1 MKKLSLILLFF
12 ITIQYSFADKH
23 ALIIAVGDYPKS
35 TGWSSIS
42 SVNDVPLIKGAL
54 LNQGFLDKNIITL
67 INEQATKQGILDALA
82 LLQSQLK
89 PGDVV
94 VIHYSGHGQQ
104 IFDDNGDEID
114 DKDEALV
121 PIDAWV
127 RYTHNYKGENHLRDD
142 ELNSIITNL
151 RNTLGLDG
159 QLLMILDSCHSG
171 SATRGGVTRGGE
183 ATFAPENWKAKD
195 QEDSAGSAMLER
207 TKVSD
212 NAAPFVMISGASA
225 NELNYEYDGVGSL
238 SYAFSKAMSEL
249 GSDFTYRQLFSNIAA
264 NMNVIS
270 PKQKPTIEGDI
281 DYKLFKG
288 DYVKQQPYFEVTKI
302 PTSTVIQINGG
313 KLQRLFNKTTV
324 FVMPAGTTT
333 VDASKALAKG
343 EISNAK
349 FNESF
354 IKLDK
359 SLADRNEKKYW
370 VFVDKPTYGDI
381 AINVYMQPDTDTEI
395 KKSVALF
402 LNKNGL
408 GTVVSDTL
416 KADVVISKTTNGYT
430 LNNAKGL
437 DSFDATEKQRG
448 SDLEA
453 DLNNKLFNYAQGMYL
468 KKLSLKNYDYE
479 FDFKLLPVEY
489 VAEIGEVG
497 DFLPEDSYNN
507 SEGILEIKPGIDH
520 VFLQVTNKSKRS
532 LYFSIIEINS
542 KGEIAPFMPSRT
554 CRLTDDDRK
563 LAPGKTMIFKECIY
577 KFGPPYERLILKGF
591 ATDSP
596 INFQST
602 VETRGE
608 GTRSASNN
616 PLENFLKNS
625 YSQSRGS
632 EGTETSGNMD
642 GYSTEF
648 VYEIVEEKTD

>member
-1 MKKLSLILLFF
+1 MQKLSLLLLFL

-23 ALIIAVGDYPKS
+23 ALIIAIGDYPS
-35 TGWSSIS
+35 ATGWSSIS
-42 SVNDVPLIKGAL
+42 SVNDVPLIKNAL
-54 LNQGFLDKNIITL
+54 LNQGFLEKDIITL

-114 DKDEALV
+114 DKDETLV

-151 RNTLGLDG
+151 RNTLGQDG

-171 SATRGGVTRGGE
+171 SATRGGKTRGGE
-183 ATFAPENWKAKD
+183 ATFAPENWKAK
-195 QEDSAGSAMLER
+195 EDRMEKLGSAMLER
-207 TKVSD
+207 ATVND

-302 PTSTVIQINGG
+302 PTSTVVQINGG
-313 KLQRLFNKTTV
+313 KLQRLFKNTTV
-324 FVMPAGTTT
+324 FIMPAGTTE

-343 EISNAK
+343 TISNAK

-359 SLADRNEKKYW
+359 PLTDRNEKKYW

-381 AINVYMQPDTDTEI
+381 AINVYMDAKTDAEI
-395 KKSVALF
+395 QKGVASF
-402 LNKNGL
+402 LEKNGL
-408 GTVVSDTL
+408 GTVVTDTL
-416 KADVVISKTTNGYT
+416 KADVVITKSANGYD

-437 DSFDATEKQRG
+437 NSFDAAEKQRG
-448 SDLEA
+448 SNLQNDV
-453 DLNNKLFNYAQGMYL
+453 NNKLFNYAQGMYL
-468 KKLSLKNYDYE
+468 KNLSLKNYDYE
-479 FDFKLLPVEY
+479 FNFKLLPVEY
-489 VAEIGEVG
+489 IPEIGEVG
-497 DFLPEDSYNN
+497 EFLPEDSYNN
-507 SEGILEIKPGIDH
+507 SEGILEIKPELDH

-542 KGEIAPFMPSRT
+542 KGEIAPFMPSNT

-577 KFGPPYERLILKGF
+577 RFGPPYERLILKGF

-608 GTRSASNN
+608 GTRSANNN

-632 EGTETSGNMD
+632 EGTETSGSMD

-648 VYEIVEEKTD
+648 VYEIVKE

>member
-1 MKKLSLILLFF
+1 MKKLSLIFLFL
-12 ITIQYSFADKH
+12 ITIQASFADKH

-54 LNQGFLDKNIITL
+54 LNQGFLEKDIITL

-82 LLQSQLK
+82 RLQSQLK
-89 PGDVV
+89 PGDIV

-114 DKDEALV
+114 DKDESLV

-142 ELNSIITNL
+142 ELHNIITNL
-151 RNTLGLDG
+151 RNTLGQDG

-171 SATRGGVTRGGE
+171 SATRGGITRGGE

-195 QEDSAGSAMLER
+195 QDDSTGSAMLER
-207 TKVSD
+207 EKVSD
-212 NAAPFVMISGASA
+212 TAAPFVMISGASA

-238 SYAFSKAMSEL
+238 SYAFSKAMNEL

-313 KLQRLFNKTTV
+313 KLQRLFNNTTV
-324 FVMPAGTTT
+324 YVMPAGTTK
-333 VDASKALAKG
+333 VDEGKALAKG
-343 EISNAK
+343 TISNAK

-354 IKLDK
+354 IKLNK
-359 SLADRNEKKYW
+359 PLTDRNEKNYW
-370 VFVDKPTYGDI
+370 VFIDKPTYGDI
-381 AINVYMQPDTDTEI
+381 SIQVYLEPDTDTEI
-395 KKSVALF
+395 QKSVASF
-402 LNKNGL
+402 LDKNGL
-408 GTVVSDTL
+408 GSVVNDTL
-416 KADVVISKTTNGYT
+416 KADVVISKTSSGYT
-430 LNNAKGL
+430 LNSAKGL
-437 DSFDATEKQRG
+437 DVFDATNKQRG
-448 SDLEA
+448 TDVQA

-468 KKLSLKNYDYE
+468 KNLSLKNYDYE

-489 VAEIGEVG
+489 VAEIGELG
-497 DFLPEDSYNN
+497 ARLPEDSYNN
-507 SEGILEIKPGIDH
+507 SEGILEVRPGIDH
-520 VFLQVTNKSKRS
+520 VLLEVTNKSNRP
-532 LYFSIIEINS
+532 LYFSLIEINS
-542 KGEIAPFMPSRT
+542 KGEIAPFMPNNK
-554 CRLTDDDRK
+554 CRLTNDDRK
-563 LAPGKTMIFKECIY
+563 LAPGKTMIFKECVY
-577 KFGPPYERLILKGF
+577 RFGPPYERLILKGF

-608 GTRSASNN
+608 RTRSTNNN
-616 PLENFLKNS
+616 PLENFIKNS
-625 YSQSRGS
+625 YTQSRGS
-632 EGTETSGNMD
+632 EGTEASGNMD

-648 VYEIVEEKTD
+648 VYEIVKE